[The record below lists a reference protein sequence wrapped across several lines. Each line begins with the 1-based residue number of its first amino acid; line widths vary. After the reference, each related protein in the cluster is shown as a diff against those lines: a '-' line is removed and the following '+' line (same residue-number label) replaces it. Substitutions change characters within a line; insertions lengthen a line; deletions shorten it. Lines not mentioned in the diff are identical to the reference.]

1 MRKGEQVEEM
11 LIAPEISIQVFIDEY
26 GAGQWRICKA
36 ENGHQLCSKSAMIT
50 SEPVVEIITER
61 LPGNC
66 RFVVVYVKSNGSV
79 YIKKGG
85 YSGQKVWWTEEIS
98 EEDYWVEELWMLRN

>member
-11 LIAPEISIQVFIDEY
+11 VITPDIAVQVFIDEY
-26 GAGQWRICKA
+26 GMARWRVCQI
-36 ENGHQLCSKSAMIT
+36 ENGQQICSQSAKIT

-61 LPGNC
+61 LPGNG
-66 RFVVVYVKSNGSV
+66 RFVVVYVKTDGSV

-85 YSGQKVWWTEEIS
+85 FSGRKIWWTEEIS
-98 EEDYWVEELWMLRN
+98 EEDYWMEELWALRN